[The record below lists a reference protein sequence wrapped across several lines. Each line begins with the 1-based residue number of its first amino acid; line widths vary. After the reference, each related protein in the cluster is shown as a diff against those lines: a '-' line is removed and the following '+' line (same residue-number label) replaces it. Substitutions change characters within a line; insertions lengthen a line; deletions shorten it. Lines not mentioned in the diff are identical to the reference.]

1 LMLGKK
7 SGMGQRSLG
16 QPIIPLKLVQARFF
30 TLVVDQV
37 KELLLT
43 LRWPSVSGKTS
54 KNKTNGQDGEE
65 DSSRHLIR

>member
-1 LMLGKK
+1 MLSEKP
-7 SGMGQRSLG
+7 GMGQRRLR
-16 QPIIPLKLVQARFF
+16 QPIIPLKLAQARFF
-30 TLVVDQV
+30 ALVVYQV

-54 KNKTNGQDGEE
+54 KNKTKGQDGEE